1 MKKLSGKFSKKEKTD
16 TPTLIIPTTKT
27 EETVPRK
34 INKSDYEFLR
44 LYAFKS
50 QITVLQATDRLFQM
64 IKNEVEN
71 KSTSIIK
78 VQEDNEK
85 NPEKSIRLSKEFNDY
100 LKGLSFETN
109 VPMKFIISFFVQYFK
124 KDLEKEMGQ

>member
-34 INKSDYEFLR
+34 INQSDYEFLR

-50 QITVLQATDRLFQM
+50 QITVLQATDKLFQM

-85 NPEKSIRLSKEFNDY
+85 KPEKSIRLSKEFNDY

>member
-1 MKKLSGKFSKKEKTD
+1 MKKLSGKFTKKEKTD

-34 INKSDYEFLR
+34 INKADYEFLR
-44 LYAFKS
+44 LYAFKK
-50 QITVLQATDRLFQM
+50 QITVLQATDELFQM

-71 KSTSIIK
+71 KSAAIIK
-78 VQEDNEK
+78 IQEDNDK
-85 NPEKSIRLSKEFNDY
+85 KPEKSIRLSKEFNDY
-100 LKGLSFETN
+100 LKALNFETK

-124 KDLEKEMGQ
+124 KDMEKEMGE

>member
-109 VPMKFIISFFVQYFK
+109 VPMKSIISFFVQYFK
-124 KDLEKEMGQ
+124 KDLEKEMDQ